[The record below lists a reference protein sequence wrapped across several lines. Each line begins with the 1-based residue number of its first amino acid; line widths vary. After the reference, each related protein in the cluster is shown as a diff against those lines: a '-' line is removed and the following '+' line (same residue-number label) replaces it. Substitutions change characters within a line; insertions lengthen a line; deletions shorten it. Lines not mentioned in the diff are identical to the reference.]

1 MRQKIEDQIEQEGHD
16 MTDQHAIKVL
26 IEFFREE
33 FKQDPMATSEWLAQ
47 GGDDPQEFLAAIERL
62 QQQEE

>member
-1 MRQKIEDQIEQEGHD
+1 